1 MINKI
6 SLKLVLPVMLPMALL
21 FTSVSALANTT
32 PALNYTGEKVIEQVI
47 IDSSISYFDA
57 FVTADVN
64 GDGNLDILT
73 LSDDIVSWYENGSD
87 WEKTVII
94 SDEGRVVENLAV
106 GDLDGDGDVD
116 IITTAS
122 NFKAVYLYKNGYDW
136 ESELIIDDIYNL
148 KTLNLADM
156 DGDGDLDIVVTAEV
170 SDDDPYTYEYY
181 NVIIWY
187 ENGNQWTENIIE
199 SDGYEPLDVLLADMD
214 NDGDLD
220 LVHSTD
226 YFSNGVYWYENG
238 NAWSKHIVT
247 SSVQDKQ
254 IIALD
259 TGDID
264 NDGDLDVILGLV
276 DGVYWFENGNAWAKS
291 PIAIDLDSLASLA
304 VGDINGDNKADV
316 FGAHYL
322 YGNSSNTGAISL
334 YESSDWSETVVANR
348 NGIRGKDVIATDVD
362 SDGDVDLLSV
372 NYKTY
377 YYSDLTLY
385 KFTGYDSTIPVY
397 VDVLEGTTD
406 ITLPLIGY
414 DADGDALTYSVS
426 GDDSA
431 FFKVNQTG
439 VVSFISAPD
448 YHSFSDSNKDNVF
461 ELLLVVS
468 DGKTSSSKEIKLEVK
483 LGQDSDI
490 DGITDAQELLDGTDL
505 YDYDSK
511 IDTDG
516 DGVPDR
522 LEIYYGGN
530 INTPDALDSDND
542 GVIDYIERFYGEDD
556 APVWLV
562 KTANGNHWE
571 EKTIDSPDDTYS
583 RSNHNAIAVAD
594 VTGDGV
600 KDVLSDAYE
609 RITILNGAND
619 FATSV
624 VDADMKDVN
633 FITSAD
639 LTNDGTY
646 NPDII
651 ITEEYSYSYSSTYNH
666 IYWYE
671 HGTWIK
677 RPISTSGDVY
687 GDLKLQDMDGDGDLD
702 IIALT
707 KTQIVWYENGNTWLK
722 HSIID
727 IDFEVS
733 RFEVVDFDYDGDID
747 IVATVEEENNIVWFE
762 NSTAWQTN
770 LISDSIENAEGLAVK
785 DIDDDGSLDIVVTS
799 NDNSFT
805 LLQNINGWQQTT
817 LYSLYESD
825 STTDVVIADMNN
837 DGLYDII
844 GSSSGSL
851 VWFDAADDWS
861 RVIINENTNKKRI
874 IVADLTGDNNN
885 DVIGSGTSELTINVN
900 SNIATRYRFDVP
912 DLSPEIKIPFVAFD
926 IDGQN
931 LSYSLDGD
939 DAIHF
944 NVDSDGNLSFA
955 SQLSIGTPVDFDGD
969 NIFNFYIIASD
980 GSNKS
985 TVYLSLTLIESVDT
999 DGDGILDSYDIDD
1012 DNDLVPDVVEIEEGT
1027 DPLDANSFLDEDRNG
1042 VPDFVQRSSALYIN
1056 YQFPLGL
1063 TIDEGGFAAV
1073 DLSNVTSIN
1082 GLVSIDVGEVQGLN
1096 YKFRDNVLYIYADYV
1111 SSNQTLN
1118 IDITLSD
1125 GVEVVKHVFPVYVI
1139 NNPTD
1144 SLKIELI
1151 REAKAID
1158 DGIRLQVA
1166 AKNTS
1171 TYLDFKWYVDG
1182 VLLTSENSQ
1191 IFTLKEH
1198 HFKEENV
1205 VVKVEASEDGF
1216 ISSYTDG
1223 IELNRTSFL
1232 AELAQAQTEQLE
1244 PELTTKNVAGSTGIF
1259 SLVSA
1264 ISLLFLRRI
1273 RVNVVN
1279 PRKVFSKSKLILII
1293 LMMLGM
1299 TACSATTDTQHQ
1311 LSPQLSTQ
1319 TQTVNISLDESDP
1332 LYIAKQEYE
1341 TEKEQAKLEKL
1352 RRKIES
1358 EVKERNERVHISTI
1372 GF

>member
-21 FTSVSALANTT
+21 FTSTNNLANTA
-32 PALNYTGEKVIEQVI
+32 PVLNYTGDKVIEQVI

-64 GDGNLDILT
+64 GDGDLDILT
-73 LSDDIVSWYENGSD
+73 LSDDTVSWYENGSD
-87 WEKTVII
+87 WKKTVII
-94 SDEGRVVENLAV
+94 SDDGLIDTLAV

-122 NFKAVYLYKNGYDW
+122 NFDTVSLYKNGHDW
-136 ESELIIDDIYNL
+136 EPEVIIDDIYNL
-148 KTLNLADM
+148 KTLNIADM

-220 LVHSTD
+220 LVHSTN
-226 YFSNGVYWYENG
+226 YYSNGVYWYENG

-322 YGNSSNTGAISL
+322 YENVSDTGAISL

-348 NGIRGKDVIATDVD
+348 NEIRGKDVIATDVD

-372 NYKTY
+372 NFKTY
-377 YYSDLTLY
+377 YNSDLTLY

-397 VDVLEGTTD
+397 VDILEGTTD

-414 DADGDALTYSVS
+414 DVDGDALTYSVS

-431 FFKVNQTG
+431 FFQVNQTG

-448 YHSFSDSNKDNVF
+448 YHSFSDLNKDNIF

-468 DGKTSSSKEIKLEVK
+468 DGKTSSSKEIKVEVK
-483 LGQDSDI
+483 LGQDSDN
-490 DGITDAQELLDGTDL
+490 DGITDAQELLDGTDS
-505 YDYDSK
+505 YDYDLK

-522 LEIYYGGN
+522 LEIYYGSD

-556 APVWLV
+556 VPVWLV

-571 EKTIDSPDDTYS
+571 EKTIYSPDNSYS
-583 RSNHNAIAVAD
+583 SSSHNVIAVAD

-624 VDADMKDVN
+624 VDADMNDIN

-651 ITEEYSYSYSSTYNH
+651 IAEEYSYSYSSTYNY

-707 KTQIVWYENGNTWLK
+707 QTQIVWYENGNTWLK

-727 IDFEVS
+727 IDYEIS
-733 RFEVVDFDYDGDID
+733 RFEMVDFDYDGDID
-747 IVATVEEENNIVWFE
+747 IVATFEEENTIVWFE
-762 NSTAWQTN
+762 NSTVWQTK
-770 LISDSIENAEGLAVK
+770 LISDSIEDVEGLAVK

-799 NDNSFT
+799 SDNSFT

-861 RVIINENTNKKRI
+861 RVIINDNTNKKRI
-874 IVADLTGDNNN
+874 IVVDLTGDNNK
-885 DVIGSGTSELTINVN
+885 DVIGSGTNELTINVN
-900 SNIATRYRFDVP
+900 TNIATRYRFDVP

-944 NVDSDGNLSFA
+944 NVDSDGSLTFA
-955 SQLSIGTPVDFDGD
+955 SQLSIGTPVDFNGD
-969 NIFNFYIIASD
+969 NIFDFYIIASD

-999 DGDGILDSYDIDD
+999 DSDGILDTYDIDD
-1012 DNDLVPDVVEIEEGT
+1012 DNDLVPDITEIAEGT
-1027 DPLDANSFLDEDRNG
+1027 DPLDENSFLDEDRNG
-1042 VPDFVQRSSALYIN
+1042 EADFAQKSKALYIN
-1056 YQFPLGL
+1056 YQFPLG
-1063 TIDEGGFAAV
+1063 ISVDEGGFVVV
-1073 DLSNVTSIN
+1073 DLSNVTSVN
-1082 GLVSIDVGEVQGLN
+1082 GPVSVEVSEVQGLN
-1096 YKFRDNVLYIYADYV
+1096 YKFRDNVVYIYADYV
-1111 SSNQTLN
+1111 TSDQTVN
-1118 IDITLSD
+1118 INITLSD
-1125 GVEVVKHVFPVYVI
+1125 GIEVLEHVFPVFIKNVLSA
-1139 NNPTD
+1139 D
-1144 SLKIELI
+1144 FKIELI
-1151 REAKAID
+1151 REASVID
-1158 DGIRLQVA
+1158 DFLRLQVA
-1166 AKNTS
+1166 TKNMGS
-1171 TYLDFKWYVDG
+1171 TLEFKWYLDDE
-1182 VLLTSENSQ
+1182 LLTAENSQ
-1191 IFTLKEH
+1191 IFILEAEDFTQEDI
-1198 HFKEENV
+1198 V
-1205 VVKVEASEDGF
+1205 IKVEVSNDSFVSKYVDGM
-1216 ISSYTDG
+1216 
-1223 IELNRTSFL
+1223 ELNRTLFL
-1232 AELAQAQTEQLE
+1232 AEVEQAKIEQAKSA
-1244 PELTTKNVAGSTGIF
+1244 PNSKNVAGSMSFIAW
-1259 SLVSA
+1259 LSA
-1264 ISLLFLRRI
+1264 ISLLLL
-1273 RVNVVN
+1273 
-1279 PRKVFSKSKLILII
+1279 RKVKLKLLSQIKVTRKTKLFLTCI
-1293 LMMLGM
+1293 MLVAV
-1299 TACSATTDTQHQ
+1299 TACSSTTEDKYN
-1311 LSPQLSTQ
+1311 LSDELVVTSQS
-1319 TQTVNISLDESDP
+1319 VNIALDDNDP
-1332 LYIAKQEYE
+1332 LFMAKQEYE
-1341 TEKEQAKLEKL
+1341 AEKERLKLKQL
-1352 RRKIES
+1352 RSKIE
-1358 EVKERNERVHISTI
+1358 KEKREKNERTHILTI